1 MTYNSIA
8 ITQDQTVSS
17 LHQIVL
23 LLYQIQIEFVRF
35 FMTRALFYEKMWMF
49 KKIWEDKSNFLI
61 EAMIEILSEKLFLS
75 HSKISFSTRQ
85 LNPFATMGI
94 VNDPLC

>member
-8 ITQDQTVSS
+8 VSQDQTVLL

-49 KKIWEDKSNFLI
+49 KKIW
-61 EAMIEILSEKLFLS
+61 
-75 HSKISFSTRQ
+75 
-85 LNPFATMGI
+85 
-94 VNDPLC
+94 